1 MEGWMVLL
9 LIAANFPIYIGLGW
23 LFFGSWEDFKE
34 AVSFA
39 FTPDIISMIYGEF
52 LEDLWATVRLWI
64 FVLLC
69 IAIVGIEIALIM
81 HFYVP

>member
-23 LFFGSWEDFKE
+23 LFYGSWEDFKE
-34 AVSFA
+34 AMSSVFPPGIVSLF
-39 FTPDIISMIYGEF
+39 YGEF
-52 LEDLWATVRLWI
+52 LDDLRATIKLWI
-64 FVLLC
+64 FTILC
-69 IAIVGIEIALIM
+69 FAVVGIQIALIM